1 MSHIFVVQNL
11 LRKLRCLANT
21 NCFATLHMSIKFMF
35 RLRQC
40 SDIAALTTNLQDKAI
55 SIEPTTTQQ
64 TTTTYATT
72 TRQALYVN
80 E

>member
-1 MSHIFVVQNL
+1 
-11 LRKLRCLANT
+11 
-21 NCFATLHMSIKFMF
+21 MF